1 MKYKVEDKFV
11 WKEGRCCIDF
21 YKNDEYELRY
31 DEKDNTYSLATV
43 YSDCGD
49 YDDFQINKTYEEICD
64 IIDRDLDSINKE
76 SDVNMKDLFKELEG
90 KDIRIKTWEEMCR
103 AENSELAYDR
113 YDETGRED
121 IIFRNEDG
129 IAETYFSCE
138 MKHLCGEIIHVDKN
152 MISDGWFRI
161 AEDRLVKDRELVY
174 WDKIF
179 GDYWYLD
186 TNMFDVLEEDTDVNM
201 LEEIEDNFYVIEE
214 TTGKR
219 VFEGN
224 RRECFDY
231 YKTHVDEF
239 KKQEKRIAVLKEF

>member
-1 MKYKVEDKFV
+1 MKYKVGDKFV

-49 YDDFQINKTYEEICD
+49 CEELQVDKTYGEICD

-103 AENSELAYDR
+103 AENSELTYDR
-113 YDETGRED
+113 YDETGRKD
-121 IIFRNEDG
+121 IIFRNGDG

-138 MKHLCGEIIHVDKN
+138 MEHLCGRVIHVDKN

-186 TNMFDVLEEDTDVNM
+186 TNMFDVLEEDTDVDM

-231 YKTHVDEF
+231 YKTHVDTF
-239 KKQEKRIAVLKEF
+239 KEQEKRIAVLKEI

>member
-1 MKYKVEDKFV
+1 MKYKVGDKFV
-11 WKEGRCCIDF
+11 WKEGRCCTDF

-31 DEKDNTYSLATV
+31 DEKSNTYSLATV

-49 YDDFQINKTYEEICD
+49 YEELQVDNTYGEICD

-138 MKHLCGEIIHVDKN
+138 MEHLCGRVIHVDKN

-201 LEEIEDNFYVIEE
+201 LEEIKDNFYVIEE

-219 VFEGN
+219 IFEGT

-239 KKQEKRIAVLKEF
+239 KKQEKRIVVLKEF

>member
-1 MKYKVEDKFV
+1 MEYKVGDKFV

-31 DEKDNTYSLATV
+31 DEKNNTYSLATV

-49 YDDFQINKTYEEICD
+49 YDDFQVDNTYEEICD

-76 SDVNMKDLFKELEG
+76 RDVNMKDLFKELEG

-103 AENSELAYDR
+103 AENSELTYDR

-138 MKHLCGEIIHVDKN
+138 MEHLCGEIIHIDKN
-152 MISDGWFRI
+152 IISDGWFRM

-179 GDYWYLD
+179 DDYWYLD
-186 TNMFDVLEEDTDVNM
+186 TNMFDVLEENTDVDM

-224 RRECFDY
+224 RTQCFEY
-231 YKTHVDEF
+231 YKTYVDTF
-239 KKQEKRIAVLKEF
+239 KEQEKRIAVLKEF

>member
-1 MKYKVEDKFV
+1 M
-11 WKEGRCCIDF
+11 
-21 YKNDEYELRY
+21 N
-31 DEKDNTYSLATV
+31 S
-43 YSDCGD
+43 
-49 YDDFQINKTYEEICD
+49 
-64 IIDRDLDSINKE
+64 
-76 SDVNMKDLFKELEG
+76 LFKELKG
-90 KDIRIKTWEEMCR
+90 KDIRIKTWEEMCG

-113 YDETGRED
+113 YDETGRQD

-138 MKHLCGEIIHVDKN
+138 MEHLCGKVIHVDKN
-152 MISDGWFRI
+152 MVSDGWFRI

-214 TTGKR
+214 ITGKR
-219 VFEGN
+219 IFEGT

-239 KKQEKRIAVLKEF
+239 KKQGKRIAALKEI

>member
-1 MKYKVEDKFV
+1 MKYKVGDKFV

-31 DEKDNTYSLATV
+31 DEKNNTYSLATV

-49 YDDFQINKTYEEICD
+49 YDDFQINKTYGEICN
-64 IIDRDLDSINKE
+64 IIDRELDSINKE
-76 SDVNMKDLFKELEG
+76 SDVNIKDLFKELEG

-103 AENSELAYDR
+103 AENSELTYDR

-121 IIFRNEDG
+121 IIFRNGDG
-129 IAETYFSCE
+129 IAETYFCCE
-138 MKHLCGEIIHVDKN
+138 MEHLCGKIIHVDKN
-152 MISDGWFRI
+152 IVSDGWFRM
-161 AEDRLVKDRELVY
+161 AEDRLVRDRELVY

-186 TNMFDVLEEDTDVNM
+186 TNMFDVLEEDTDVDM
-201 LEEIEDNFYVIEE
+201 LEEIEDDFYVIEE

-231 YKTHVDEF
+231 YKTHVDTF
-239 KKQEKRIAVLKEF
+239 KEQEKRIAVLKEF

>member
-1 MKYKVEDKFV
+1 MKYKVGDKFV
-11 WKEGRCCIDF
+11 WKEGRCCTDF

-103 AENSELAYDR
+103 AENSELTYDR
-113 YDETGRED
+113 YDETGRQD
-121 IIFRNEDG
+121 IIFRNGDG

-138 MKHLCGEIIHVDKN
+138 MEHLCGRVIHVDKN
-152 MISDGWFRI
+152 MISDGWFRM

-179 GDYWYLD
+179 SDYWYLD
-186 TNMFDVLEEDTDVNM
+186 INMFDVLEEDTDVDM

-219 VFEGN
+219 IFEGT

-231 YKTHVDEF
+231 YKTHVDTF
-239 KKQEKRIAVLKEF
+239 RKQGKRIAILKEL

>member
-1 MKYKVEDKFV
+1 MKYKVGDKFV

-31 DEKDNTYSLATV
+31 DEQNNTYSLATV
-43 YSDCGD
+43 YSDCED
-49 YDDFQINKTYEEICD
+49 YDDFQINKTYGEICD

-76 SDVNMKDLFKELEG
+76 SDVDIKDLFKELEG

-103 AENSELAYDR
+103 AENSELVYDR

-121 IIFRNEDG
+121 IIFKNEDG

-138 MKHLCGEIIHVDKN
+138 MEHLCGRVIHIDKN
-152 MISDGWFRI
+152 MISDGWFRM

-179 GDYWYLD
+179 CGYWYLD
-186 TNMFDVLEEDTDVNM
+186 TNMFDVLEEDTDVDM

-239 KKQEKRIAVLKEF
+239 KKQEKRIVVLKEF

>member
-1 MKYKVEDKFV
+1 MKYKVGDKFV
-11 WKEGRCCIDF
+11 WKEGRCCTDF

-31 DEKDNTYSLATV
+31 DEKSNTYSLATI
-43 YSDCGD
+43 YSDSGD
-49 YDDFQINKTYEEICD
+49 YEELQVDNTYGEICD
-64 IIDRDLDSINKE
+64 IIDRDLDLINE
-76 SDVNMKDLFKELEG
+76 ECDVNMKDLFKELEG

-103 AENSELAYDR
+103 AENSELTYDR

-138 MKHLCGEIIHVDKN
+138 MKHLCGKVIHVDKN
-152 MISDGWFRI
+152 MVSDGWFRM
-161 AEDRLVKDRELVY
+161 AEDRLVKDRELIY

-186 TNMFDVLEEDTDVNM
+186 TNMFDVLEEDTDVDM

-219 VFEGN
+219 IFEGT

-239 KKQEKRIAVLKEF
+239 KKQGKRIAALKEI

>member
-31 DEKDNTYSLATV
+31 DEQNNTYSLATV

-49 YDDFQINKTYEEICD
+49 YDDFQINKTYGEICD
-64 IIDRDLDSINKE
+64 IIDRELDSINKE
-76 SDVNMKDLFKELEG
+76 SDVDIKDLFKELEG

-103 AENSELAYDR
+103 AENSELTYDR

-138 MKHLCGEIIHVDKN
+138 MEHLCGRVIHIDKN

-161 AEDRLVKDRELVY
+161 AEDRLVKERELVY

-179 GDYWYLD
+179 SDYWYLD
-186 TNMFDVLEEDTDVNM
+186 TNMFDVLEENTDVDM

-219 VFEGN
+219 VFEGD
-224 RRECFDY
+224 RTQCFEY
-231 YKTHVDEF
+231 YKTYVDTF
-239 KKQEKRIAVLKEF
+239 RKQGKRIVVLKEF

>member
-1 MKYKVEDKFV
+1 
-11 WKEGRCCIDF
+11 
-21 YKNDEYELRY
+21 
-31 DEKDNTYSLATV
+31 
-43 YSDCGD
+43 
-49 YDDFQINKTYEEICD
+49 
-64 IIDRDLDSINKE
+64 
-76 SDVNMKDLFKELEG
+76 MKDLFKELEG

-103 AENSELAYDR
+103 AENSELTYDR

-152 MISDGWFRI
+152 MISDGWFRM

-179 GDYWYLD
+179 CGYWYLD
-186 TNMFDVLEEDTDVNM
+186 TNMFDVLEEDIDVDM

-239 KKQEKRIAVLKEF
+239 KKQGKRIAVLKEF

>member
-1 MKYKVEDKFV
+1 MEYKVGDKFI

-31 DEKDNTYSLATV
+31 DEKNNTYSLATI

-49 YDDFQINKTYEEICD
+49 YDEFQVNKTYEEICD
-64 IIDRDLDSINKE
+64 IIDKDLDSINKE

-103 AENSELAYDR
+103 AENSELTYDR

-138 MKHLCGEIIHVDKN
+138 MEHLCGEIIHIDKN
-152 MISDGWFRI
+152 MISDGWFRM
-161 AEDRLVKDRELVY
+161 AEDGLAKDRELVY

-179 GDYWYLD
+179 GGYWYLD
-186 TNMFDVLEEDTDVNM
+186 TNMFDVLEEDTDVDM

-231 YKTHVDEF
+231 YKTHVDTF
-239 KKQEKRIAVLKEF
+239 KEQEKRIAVLKEL

>member
-1 MKYKVEDKFV
+1 MEYKVGDKFI

-31 DEKDNTYSLATV
+31 DEKNNTYSLATI

-49 YDDFQINKTYEEICD
+49 YDEFQVNKTYEEICD
-64 IIDRDLDSINKE
+64 IIDKDLDSINKE

-90 KDIRIKTWEEMCR
+90 KDIRIKT
-103 AENSELAYDR
+103 
-113 YDETGRED
+113 
-121 IIFRNEDG
+121 
-129 IAETYFSCE
+129 
-138 MKHLCGEIIHVDKN
+138 
-152 MISDGWFRI
+152 
-161 AEDRLVKDRELVY
+161 
-174 WDKIF
+174 
-179 GDYWYLD
+179 
-186 TNMFDVLEEDTDVNM
+186 DVLEEDTDVDM

-231 YKTHVDEF
+231 YKTHVDTF
-239 KKQEKRIAVLKEF
+239 KEQEKRIAVLKEL

>member
-1 MKYKVEDKFV
+1 MKYKVGDKFI

-49 YDDFQINKTYEEICD
+49 YDDFQINKTYGEICD

-76 SDVNMKDLFKELEG
+76 SDVDIKDLFKELEG
-90 KDIRIKTWEEMCR
+90 KDIRIKTWEEMVN
-103 AENSELAYDR
+103 AENSELTYDR

-129 IAETYFSCE
+129 IAETYFTCE
-138 MKHLCGEIIHVDKN
+138 MEHLCGKVIYIDKN
-152 MISDGWFRI
+152 MISDGWFRM

-174 WDKIF
+174 WDEIF

-186 TNMFDVLEEDTDVNM
+186 TNMFDVLEEDTDVDM

-214 TTGKR
+214 TTGKIM
-219 VFEGN
+219 FTGN
-224 RRECFDY
+224 RAECFDY
-231 YKTHVDEF
+231 YKTHVDTF
-239 KKQEKRIAVLKEF
+239 KEQEKRIAVLKEF

>member
-1 MKYKVEDKFV
+1 MKYKVGDKFV

-49 YDDFQINKTYEEICD
+49 YDDFQINKTYGEICD
-64 IIDRDLDSINKE
+64 IIDRVLDSINKE
-76 SDVNMKDLFKELEG
+76 SDVNMKNLFKELEG

-103 AENSELAYDR
+103 AENSELTYDR
-113 YDETGRED
+113 YDETGRKD
-121 IIFRNEDG
+121 IIFRNGDG
-129 IAETYFSCE
+129 IAESYFSCE
-138 MKHLCGEIIHVDKN
+138 MEHLCGKVIHVDKN
-152 MISDGWFRI
+152 MISDGLFGI
-161 AEDRLVKDRELVY
+161 AEDRLIKDRELVY

-179 GDYWYLD
+179 CDYWYLD
-186 TNMFDVLEEDTDVNM
+186 TNMFDVLEEDTDMDM

-231 YKTHVDEF
+231 YKTHVDIF
-239 KKQEKRIAVLKEF
+239 KNQGKRIAILKEF

>member
-11 WKEGRCCIDF
+11 WQEGRCCTDF

-31 DEKDNTYSLATV
+31 DEKSNTYSLATI
-43 YSDCGD
+43 YSDSGD
-49 YDDFQINKTYEEICD
+49 YEELQVDNTYGEICD
-64 IIDRDLDSINKE
+64 IIDRDLDLINE
-76 SDVNMKDLFKELEG
+76 ECDVNMKDLFKELEG

-103 AENSELAYDR
+103 AENSELTYDR

-138 MKHLCGEIIHVDKN
+138 MKHLCGKVIHVDKN
-152 MISDGWFRI
+152 MVSDGWFRM

-186 TNMFDVLEEDTDVNM
+186 TNMFDVLEEDTDVDM

-219 VFEGN
+219 IFEGT

-231 YKTHVDEF
+231 YKTHVDTF
-239 KKQEKRIAVLKEF
+239 KEQEKRIAVLKEF